1 MTQMEVTP
9 MIDLG
14 VAPFHLDAEAQAWV
28 HSTLAA
34 MDTDAKVGH
43 LFHLLCRSADPEA
56 IRANLAIAKPNGYML
71 RGMPAADVV
80 AVATLLNVESDVPV
94 LLSANLEK
102 GADGLIAE
110 GTSFGSPMQ
119 VAATGKLENATRFGI
134 ATGREARAVGCNW
147 GFSPIVDIQ
156 YDHNNPITN
165 IRCFGSFTE
174 TVASMSEAMI
184 TGMQAQGVA
193 ATPKHF
199 PGDGVDDRDQH
210 LVTSVNTQTVEEW
223 EESFG
228 EVYRR
233 VFAAGARSV
242 MVGHIALPEY
252 SKFLRPGIADE
263 DILPASMAPE
273 ILTDLLRG
281 RLGFN
286 GVICSDALSMVGF
299 TIPMPR
305 SKALPFIIEAGTDVL
320 LFANNYERDVASVH
334 QGIADGVL
342 SMRRVDEA
350 VTRTLALKASLGL
363 HKATPEQLV
372 PGIDAFNALPL
383 DEHRTWSLASAKQA
397 ITLVKNLE
405 AGVLPLDPAKH
416 KRVLVYYTEDANP
429 NHHKIA
435 AGAARVTN
443 GHRVAEQLRA
453 AGFEATLFEREGRP
467 SLDDVFSGRD
477 AVGYDDLLANYD
489 LVLYVAQY
497 EPASSAPTVRLQW
510 APLLA
515 NDSPKYLN
523 EIPTVFVSLGSPF
536 HLQDV
541 PRIKTFIN
549 AYGYNVQ
556 TVDAVVEK
564 LLGKSEF
571 TGVSPVDPFCGYW
584 DARL

>member
-1 MTQMEVTP
+1 
-9 MIDLG
+9 MIDLAG
-14 VAPFHLDAEAQAWV
+14 APFHLDAEAQAWV
-28 HSTLAA
+28 HDTLAS
-34 MDTDAKVGH
+34 MDPEAKVGQ
-43 LFHLLCRSADPEA
+43 LFHLLCRSADLDA
-56 IRANLAIAKPNGYML
+56 IRADLAIAQPNGYML
-71 RGMPAADVV
+71 RGMRAADVV
-80 AVATLLNVESDVPV
+80 AVATLLQTESAVPA

-119 VAATGKLENATRFGI
+119 VAATSDVANAERFGM
-134 ATGREARAVGCNW
+134 ATAREARSVGCNW

-156 YDHNNPITN
+156 FDHNNPITN
-165 IRCFGSFTE
+165 IRCFGSDTE

-184 TGMQAQGVA
+184 RGMQSQGVA

-210 LVTSVNTQTVEEW
+210 LVTSVNTMSVEEW
-223 EESFG
+223 EASFG

-233 VFAAGARSV
+233 VFAAGAKSV
-242 MVGHIALPEY
+242 MVGHIALPAY
-252 SKFLRPGIADE
+252 SKLLRPGIADE

-273 ILTDLLRG
+273 ILTDLLRE
-281 RLGFN
+281 RMGFN
-286 GVICSDALSMVGF
+286 GVISSDALSMVGF

-305 SKALPFIIEAGTDVL
+305 AKALPFIIEAGTDVL
-320 LFANNYERDVASVH
+320 LFANNYANDVAAVH

-363 HKATPEQLV
+363 HKATVGELV
-372 PGIDAFNALPL
+372 PGLDAFEALPR
-383 DEHRTWSLASAKQA
+383 DAHRAWSSVSAQQA
-397 ITLVKNLE
+397 ITLVKHRE
-405 AGVLPLDPAKH
+405 PGVLPLDPATH
-416 KRVLVYYTEDANP
+416 QRILVYYTEDSNP

-435 AGAARVTN
+435 AGGHRVTN
-443 GHRVAEQLRA
+443 GHRVAQGLRA
-453 AGFEATLFEREGRP
+453 AGFEATVFEREGRATLP
-467 SLDDVFSGRD
+467 DVWSGRD
-477 AVGYDDLLANYD
+477 AVGYDELLADYD

-549 AYGYNVQ
+549 AYGYSEQSVE
-556 TVDAVVEK
+556 AVVDK
-564 LLGKSEF
+564 LLGRSAF

>member
-1 MTQMEVTP
+1 
-9 MIDLG
+9 MIDLAA
-14 VAPFHLDAEAQAWV
+14 APFHLDAEAQAWV
-28 HSTLAA
+28 RDTLAA
-34 MDTDAKVGH
+34 MDTEQKVGQ
-43 LFHLLCRSADPEA
+43 LFHLLCRSADLDA
-56 IRANLAIAKPNGYML
+56 IRADLAIAQPNGYML

-80 AVATLLNVESDVPV
+80 SVARLLQRESRVPA

-119 VAATGKLENATRFGI
+119 VAATNDIAHAERFGI

-165 IRCFGSFTE
+165 IRCFGSDPVK
-174 TVASMSEAMI
+174 VADMSEAMI
-184 TGMQAQGVA
+184 RGMQSQGVA

-210 LVTSVNTQTVEEW
+210 LVTTVNSLSVEEW
-223 EESFG
+223 EASFG

-233 VFAAGARSV
+233 VFDAGAKSV
-242 MVGHIALPEY
+242 MVGHIALPAY
-252 SKFLRPGIADE
+252 SKLLRPGIADE

-273 ILTDLLRG
+273 ILTDLLRD

-286 GVICSDALSMVGF
+286 GVISSDALSMVGF

-305 SKALPFIIEAGTDVL
+305 ARALPFIIEAGTDVL
-320 LFANNYERDVASVH
+320 LFANNYAKDVASVH

-363 HKATPEQLV
+363 HRATPDELV
-372 PGIDAFNALPL
+372 PGLDAFSALPL
-383 DEHRTWSLASAKQA
+383 EEHRAWSLATAEQA
-397 ITLVKNLE
+397 ITLVKERE
-405 AGVLPLDPAKH
+405 AGVLPLDPTRH
-416 KRVLVYYTEDANP
+416 RRVLVYYTEDANP

-435 AGAARVTN
+435 AGTHRVTN
-443 GHRVAEQLRA
+443 GNRVTEALNA
-453 AGFEATLFEREGRP
+453 AGFEATLFDRAGRP
-467 SLDDVFSGRD
+467 SLEDVFAGRD

-515 NDSPKYLN
+515 NDAPKYLN
-523 EIPTVFVSLGSPF
+523 EMPTVFVSLGSPF

-541 PRIKTFIN
+541 PRVKTFIN
-549 AYGYNVQ
+549 AYGYSAQ
-556 TVDAVVEK
+556 TVTAVVDK
-564 LLGKSEF
+564 LLGRSGF

>member
-1 MTQMEVTP
+1 

-14 VAPFHLDAEAQAWV
+14 AAPFHLDAEAQEWV
-28 HSTLAA
+28 HSTLAS

-43 LFHLLCRSADPEA
+43 LFHLLCRSADLDA
-56 IRANLAIAKPNGYML
+56 IRADLAIAQPNGYML
-71 RGMPAADVV
+71 RGMSAADVV
-80 AVATLLNVESDVPV
+80 TVTGMLQSELAVPALI
-94 LLSANLEK
+94 SANLEK
-102 GADGLIAE
+102 GADGLLAE

-119 VAATGKLENATRFGI
+119 VAATGDVEFASRFGI

-165 IRCFGSFTE
+165 IRCFGSDVD
-174 TVASMSEAMI
+174 TVANMSEAMI
-184 TGMQAQGVA
+184 RGMQSQGVA

-210 LVTSVNTQTVEEW
+210 LVTSVNTMSVGEW
-223 EESFG
+223 EASFG
-228 EVYRR
+228 RVYRQQ
-233 VFAAGARSV
+233 FAAGAKSV

-252 SKFLRPGIADE
+252 SKVLRPGIADE

-273 ILTDLLRG
+273 ILTGLLRD

-286 GVICSDALSMVGF
+286 GVISSDALSMVGF

-305 SKALPFIIEAGTDVL
+305 AKALPFIIEAGTDVL
-320 LFANNYERDVASVH
+320 LFANNYAKDVAAVH
-334 QGIADGVL
+334 QGLADGAL
-342 SMRRVDEA
+342 SMRRLDEA
-350 VTRTLALKASLGL
+350 VTRTLALKASIGL
-363 HKATPEQLV
+363 HKATPDELV
-372 PGIDAFNALPL
+372 PGLDAFNALPL
-383 DEHRTWSLASAKQA
+383 DEDRAWAKASADAA
-397 ITLVKNLE
+397 ITLVKAKE
-405 AGVLPLDPAKH
+405 PGVLPLDPARH
-416 KRVLVYYTEDANP
+416 KRVLIYYTEDSNP

-435 AGAARVTN
+435 AGGNRKNN
-443 GHRVAEQLRA
+443 GEIVGEGLTA
-453 AGFEATLFEREGRP
+453 AGFDVTVFRREGRAT
-467 SLDDVFSGRD
+467 LDDVFSGRD
-477 AVGYDDLLANYD
+477 AVGYKDLLADFD

-549 AYGYNVQ
+549 AYGYSPASVQ
-556 TVDAVVEK
+556 AVVDK
-564 LLGKSEF
+564 LLGRSEF
-571 TGVSPVDPFCGYW
+571 TGTSPVDPFCGYW
-584 DARL
+584 DTRL

>member
-1 MTQMEVTP
+1 
-9 MIDLG
+9 MIDLAA
-14 VAPFHLDAEAQAWV
+14 APFHLDAEAQKWV
-28 HSTLAA
+28 SETLAA
-34 MDTDAKVGH
+34 MSTDEKVGH
-43 LFHLLCRSADPEA
+43 LFHLLCRSADLDVLREQ
-56 IRANLAIAKPNGYML
+56 LAIAKPNGYML

-80 AVATLLNVESDVPV
+80 AVASLLNAESDVPV

-119 VAATGKLENATRFGI
+119 VAATGNLANATHFGV

-156 YDHNNPITN
+156 FDHNNPITN
-165 IRCFGSFTE
+165 IRGFGSFPE

-184 TGMQAQGVA
+184 RGMQAQGVA

-210 LVTSVNTQTVEEW
+210 LVTSVNTMSVEEW
-223 EESFG
+223 ESSFG

-233 VFAAGARSV
+233 VFAAGAKSV

-273 ILTDLLRG
+273 ILTDLLRD

-305 SKALPFIIEAGTDVL
+305 AQALPFIIEAGCDVL
-320 LFANNYERDVASVH
+320 LFANNYARDVAAVH

-363 HKATPEQLV
+363 HTASPAELV
-372 PGIDAFNALPL
+372 PGVDAFHALPL
-383 DEHRTWSLASAKQA
+383 GEHRAWSAASANA
-397 ITLVKNLE
+397 AVTLVK
-405 AGVLPLDPAKH
+405 AKQPGVLPLDPARS

-435 AGAARVTN
+435 AGSHRVTN
-443 GHRVAEQLRA
+443 GHRITDRLCA
-453 AGFEATLFEREGRP
+453 AGFAATLFEREGRP
-467 SLDDVFSGRD
+467 SLEDVFAGRD

-515 NDSPKYLN
+515 NDSPKYIN
-523 EIPTVFVSLGSPF
+523 EIPTVFVSMGSPF

-549 AYGYNVQ
+549 AYGYNSQ

-564 LLGKSEF
+564 LLGGSAF

>member
-1 MTQMEVTP
+1 
-9 MIDLG
+9 MIDLAA
-14 VAPFHLDAEAQAWV
+14 APFHLDAEAQAWV
-28 HSTLAA
+28 RDTLAA
-34 MDTDAKVGH
+34 MDTEQKVGQ
-43 LFHLLCRSADPEA
+43 LFHLLCRSADLDA
-56 IRANLAIAKPNGYML
+56 IRADLAIAQPNGYML

-80 AVATLLNVESDVPV
+80 SVARLLQRESRVPA

-119 VAATGKLENATRFGI
+119 VAATNDIAHAERFGI

-165 IRCFGSFTE
+165 IRCFGSDPVK
-174 TVASMSEAMI
+174 VADMSEAMI
-184 TGMQAQGVA
+184 RGMQSQGVA

-210 LVTSVNTQTVEEW
+210 LVTTVNSLSVEEW
-223 EESFG
+223 EASFG

-233 VFAAGARSV
+233 VFDAGAKSV
-242 MVGHIALPEY
+242 MVGHIALPAY
-252 SKFLRPGIADE
+252 SKLLRPGIADE

-273 ILTDLLRG
+273 ILTDLLRD

-286 GVICSDALSMVGF
+286 GVISSDALSMVGF

-305 SKALPFIIEAGTDVL
+305 ARALPFIIEAGTDVL
-320 LFANNYERDVASVH
+320 LFANNYAKDVASVH

-363 HKATPEQLV
+363 HRATPDELV
-372 PGIDAFNALPL
+372 PGLDAFSALPL
-383 DEHRTWSLASAKQA
+383 EEHRAWSLATAEQA
-397 ITLVKNLE
+397 ITLVKERE
-405 AGVLPLDPAKH
+405 AGVLPLDPTRH
-416 KRVLVYYTEDANP
+416 RRVLVYYTEDANP

-435 AGAARVTN
+435 AGTHRVTN
-443 GHRVAEQLRA
+443 GNRVTEALNA
-453 AGFEATLFEREGRP
+453 AGFEATLFDRAGRP
-467 SLDDVFSGRD
+467 SLDDVFAGRD

-515 NDSPKYLN
+515 NDAPKYLN
-523 EIPTVFVSLGSPF
+523 EMPTVFVSLGSPF

-541 PRIKTFIN
+541 PRVKTFIN
-549 AYGYNVQ
+549 AYGYSAQ
-556 TVDAVVEK
+556 TVTAVVDK
-564 LLGKSEF
+564 LLGRSGF

>member
-1 MTQMEVTP
+1 
-9 MIDLG
+9 MIDLAA
-14 VAPFHLDAEAQAWV
+14 APFHLDAEAQAWV
-28 HSTLAA
+28 RDTLAA
-34 MDTDAKVGH
+34 MDTEQKVGQ
-43 LFHLLCRSADPEA
+43 LFHLLCRSADLDA
-56 IRANLAIAKPNGYML
+56 IRADLAIAQPNGYML

-80 AVATLLNVESDVPV
+80 SVARLLQRESRVPA

-119 VAATGKLENATRFGI
+119 VAATNDIAHAERFGI

-165 IRCFGSFTE
+165 IRCFGSDPVK
-174 TVASMSEAMI
+174 VADMSEAMI
-184 TGMQAQGVA
+184 RGMQSQGVA

-210 LVTSVNTQTVEEW
+210 LVTTVNSLSVEEW
-223 EESFG
+223 EASFG

-233 VFAAGARSV
+233 VFAAGAKSV
-242 MVGHIALPEY
+242 MVGHIALPAY
-252 SKFLRPGIADE
+252 SKLLRPGIADE

-273 ILTDLLRG
+273 ILTDLLRD

-286 GVICSDALSMVGF
+286 GVISSDALSMVGF

-305 SKALPFIIEAGTDVL
+305 ARALPFIIEAGTDVL
-320 LFANNYERDVASVH
+320 LFANNYAKDVASVH

-363 HKATPEQLV
+363 HRATPDELV
-372 PGIDAFNALPL
+372 PGLDAFSALPL
-383 DEHRTWSLASAKQA
+383 EEHRAWSLATAEQA
-397 ITLVKNLE
+397 ITLVKERE
-405 AGVLPLDPAKH
+405 AGVLPLDPTRH
-416 KRVLVYYTEDANP
+416 RRVLVYYTEDANP

-435 AGAARVTN
+435 AGTHRVTN
-443 GHRVAEQLRA
+443 GNRVTEALNA
-453 AGFEATLFEREGRP
+453 AGFEATLFDRAGRP
-467 SLDDVFSGRD
+467 SLEDVFAGRD

-515 NDSPKYLN
+515 NDAPKYLN
-523 EIPTVFVSLGSPF
+523 EMPTVFVSLGSPF

-541 PRIKTFIN
+541 PRVKTFIN
-549 AYGYNVQ
+549 AYGYSAQ
-556 TVDAVVEK
+556 TVTAVVDK
-564 LLGKSEF
+564 LLGRSGF